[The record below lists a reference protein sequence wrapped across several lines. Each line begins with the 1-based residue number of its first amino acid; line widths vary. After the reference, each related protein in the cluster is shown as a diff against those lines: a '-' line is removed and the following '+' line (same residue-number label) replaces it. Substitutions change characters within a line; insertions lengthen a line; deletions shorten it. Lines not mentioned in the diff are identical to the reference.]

1 MITTHSHDVH
11 KLIQM
16 KNAGRSRRSGAI
28 PELHEISGWCGLG
41 NLFFFLQLT
50 NKPNIMVE
58 AFIEK
63 NRE

>member
-1 MITTHSHDVH
+1 ME
-11 KLIQM
+11 
-16 KNAGRSRRSGAI
+16 NAGRSRRSGAI

-50 NKPNIMVE
+50 NKPNRMVE
-58 AFIEK
+58 VFIEK